1 MSPYLTAMQTLFGGD
16 DLDPAVA
23 RALVDAM
30 LAGAVE
36 PPRVAAVLAALR
48 MKGQTVDELVALAES
63 MRAHMLTVPVRVDRQ
78 RPLFDVTGSGSP
90 GFAPANLHTLVAFVM
105 AAGGV
110 RVAKQVHGG
119 AEGRC
124 GSSDLLEALG
134 VPVAVEPARVGALV
148 DEVGLGF
155 LYVPVCHPGLRH
167 VGAVRQALGF
177 QTLFSLLGP
186 LCNPARPDCHLVGV
200 SPPRAGGRVAE
211 ALLRLGC
218 QRALVVCGEDGRD
231 ELSLGARS
239 RTWLAS
245 QGTVQRGLIDPE
257 ELGFERLGRA
267 ALAGEGDESGDR
279 ESGCCRGIS
288 RRACS
293 TGGVERGGGVVVGGG
308 AGSGGGIWAAEELL
322 RTGAAGKMLASYARR
337 RWRPCRGERRLDGG
351 VGGGAGEQ
359 ERDASGVFAGGVV
372 GVGCRVSGGCWGRTT
387 GRRWGCFGVGGAV
400 RGGG

>member
-148 DEVGLGF
+148 DAVGLGF

-200 SPPRAGGRVAE
+200 SDPMDGGRVAE
-211 ALLRLGC
+211 ALMRLGC
-218 QRALVVCGEDGRD
+218 RRALVVCGEDGRD

-267 ALAGEGDESGDR
+267 ALAGGDVATNRAIAERVLSGDI
-279 ESGCCRGIS
+279 EC
-288 RRACS
+288 AHAQL
-293 TGGVERGGGVVVGGG
+293 VALNAG
-308 AGSGGGIWAAEELL
+308 AGLWLAGEARDLAGGIWAAEELL
-322 RTGAAGKMLASYARR
+322 RTGAAGKMLASYRAAA
-337 RWRPCRGERRLDGG
+337 
-351 VGGGAGEQ
+351 VA
-359 ERDASGVFAGGVV
+359 A
-372 GVGCRVSGGCWGRTT
+372 VSG
-387 GRRWGCFGVGGAV
+387 
-400 RGGG
+400 